1 MTGPL
6 GVGVVGAGGFGAF
19 CVGAF
24 EELPDARVVA
34 VMDTDLA
41 RAEAIAPH
49 GAASYDDLETLLGD
63 RAVDIVHIATP
74 PHLHG
79 AFARRSAERGKHVLV
94 EKPLATTVDEARAAV
109 EAAQRAAVQLSIN
122 YVLRHHPIH
131 RLALQLTRSG
141 AMGSLQYFALENFAS
156 SQRLPPDHWFWDPK
170 LSGGIHVEHGV
181 HFIDLLLAHAQTDP
195 DAVVGTTQ
203 QRADGRVDRVGV
215 VLRFGDALVASM
227 YHSFNRDGA
236 SERTSLR
243 LAFEHGHVTI
253 EGWIPTR
260 LDMEGSIAQEAEPTM
275 RALLGDSLRT
285 GDAQPAGRA
294 ARMSIAATVEYP
306 ERQHQYRLAVRAGMN
321 DLVAAIRRGQD
332 LTVTPQDGLRS
343 LVVAL
348 QASNT
353 I

>member
-1 MTGPL
+1 VTGPL
-6 GVGVVGAGGFGAF
+6 GIGLVGAGGFGAF

-24 EELPDARVVA
+24 EELTDARVVA

-41 RAEAIAPH
+41 RAETIAPQ
-49 GAASYDDLETLLGD
+49 GAAPYDDLETLLSD

-79 AFARRSAERGKHVLV
+79 AFARRTAERGKHVLV
-94 EKPLATTVDEARAAV
+94 EKPLATTDDEARAAV
-109 EAAQRAAVQLSIN
+109 EAAQSAGVLLSIN
-122 YVLRHHPIH
+122 FVLRHHPIH
-131 RLALQLTRSG
+131 RLALELTRTG
-141 AMGSLQYFALENFAS
+141 ALGRLQHFALENFAS
-156 SQRLPPDHWFWDPK
+156 SQHLPPDHWFWDLQ
-170 LSGGIHVEHGV
+170 LSGGIHVEHGI
-181 HFIDLLLAHAQTDP
+181 HFIDLLLAHAGQQP
-195 DAVVGTTQ
+195 DAVAGTAQ
-203 QRADGRVDRVGV
+203 VRADGRVDRVDA
-215 VLRFGDALVASM
+215 LLCFGDTLVASM
-227 YHSFNRDGA
+227 YHSFNRDDA

-243 LAFEHGHVTI
+243 LAFEHGHATI

-260 LDMEGSIAQEAEPTM
+260 LDVEGSIAQAAEPTM
-275 RALLGDSLRT
+275 RTLLGDSLRT
-285 GDAQPAGRA
+285 VEAQQADRA
-294 ARMSIAATVEYP
+294 ARMSITATIEYP
-306 ERQHQYRLAVRAGMN
+306 EREHQYRLAVRAGMN